1 MKLSTSILA
10 HRLKSKFTLQ
20 NKKALSDELHLERV
34 LYYCDGDEMQDHRIY
49 ICTRDQVSEQD
60 LIVPEKAVLFSIG
73 KIRTRNTGK
82 NGQVFQLVD
91 DTSPFLL
98 FNEIQRIFDYY
109 EKWDDRLYEL
119 ANQEGSI
126 QEMLDESF
134 RVFHNPIIVHTADY
148 FVIGYSSI
156 IDTRPELSGLVD
168 PDAIFERNQESRE
181 GRRQPDL
188 TKKKGAF
195 FYPDFITG
203 TRSLCVNLFE
213 HEHYAY
219 RMLMVESSS
228 RFDACDGA
236 LLEHL
241 GEYVSLALSKQ
252 TVLQADMGYRLDRI
266 FSDILSGPEQDPE
279 LVEQWFSEFGWLAA
293 HRYFCINLKVAA
305 LDLENMTVRFVC
317 SHVEKLLPQSCAFQ
331 YQQQIVIFVNL
342 TRFGGDAEDV
352 KDKIIY
358 FLRDSFLKAGFS
370 NEFTGF
376 SHIRDYYRQAAVALD
391 VGSRREPYKWIHR
404 FEEAA
409 LDYMLEQGRGEFPG
423 ELVCSRRILEL
434 RDFDALHHTDY
445 YHTLKCYVQNQ
456 LNAVQTAKQLFIH
469 RSTFLYRME
478 KIGEIV
484 DLDLNDYDTLL
495 YVMMTFRI
503 LEQDGEDRRHEE
515 QQGPASG
522 K

>member
-10 HRLKSKFTLQ
+10 HRLKSRFTLQ

-34 LYYCDGDEMQDHRIY
+34 LYYCDGDEMQDHKIY
-49 ICTRDQVSEQD
+49 ICTRDQVAEQD

-82 NGQVFQLVD
+82 NGQVFQLID

-109 EKWDDRLYEL
+109 EKWDNRLYEL

-134 RVFHNPIIVHTADY
+134 RVFHNPMIVHTADY
-148 FVIGYSSI
+148 FVIGYSSM

-168 PDAIFERNQESRE
+168 PDAIFERNQESQE
-181 GRRQPDL
+181 GGKKVDL
-188 TKKKGAF
+188 TRKKGSF

-203 TRSLCVNLFE
+203 TRSLCVNMFE
-213 HEHYAY
+213 HDRYAY
-219 RMLMVESSS
+219 RILMVESSS

-241 GEYVSLALSKQ
+241 ADYVSLALSKQ
-252 TVLQADMGYRLDRI
+252 MVLQADMGYRLDRI
-266 FSDILSGPEQDPE
+266 LSDILSGPEQEPE
-279 LVEQWFSEFGWLAA
+279 ILEQWFSEFGWLPE
-293 HRYFCINLKVAA
+293 HRYFWINLKMAA
-305 LDLENMTVRFVC
+305 LDMENMTIRFVC
-317 SHVEKLLPQSCAFQ
+317 SHMEKMLPQSCSFQ
-331 YQQQIVIFVNL
+331 YQDHIVIFVNL
-342 TRFGGDAEDV
+342 TKFGGDMEDV

-370 NEFTGF
+370 NSFSGF
-376 SHIRDYYRQAAVALD
+376 FHIRSYYRQAAVALE
-391 VGSRREPYKWIHR
+391 VGSRREPFKWIHR
-404 FEEAA
+404 FDETA
-409 LDYMLEQGRGEFPG
+409 LDYLLEQGRGEFSAN
-423 ELVCSRRILEL
+423 LICSGKILEL
-434 RDFDALHHTDY
+434 RSFDEEHHTDY
-445 YHTLKCYVQNQ
+445 YHTLKCYVKNQ

-478 KIGEIV
+478 KIREIAEL
-484 DLDLNDYDTLL
+484 DLDDYDTLL
-495 YVMMTFRI
+495 YVMMTFKI
-503 LEQDGEDRRHEE
+503 LEQEGEE
-515 QQGPASG
+515 
-522 K
+522 

>member
-1 MKLSTSILA
+1 M
-10 HRLKSKFTLQ
+10 
-20 NKKALSDELHLERV
+20 
-34 LYYCDGDEMQDHRIY
+34 
-49 ICTRDQVSEQD
+49 
-60 LIVPEKAVLFSIG
+60 
-73 KIRTRNTGK
+73 
-82 NGQVFQLVD
+82 
-91 DTSPFLL
+91 
-98 FNEIQRIFDYY
+98 
-109 EKWDDRLYEL
+109 
-119 ANQEGSI
+119 
-126 QEMLDESF
+126 
-134 RVFHNPIIVHTADY
+134 
-148 FVIGYSSI
+148 
-156 IDTRPELSGLVD
+156 
-168 PDAIFERNQESRE
+168 
-181 GRRQPDL
+181 
-188 TKKKGAF
+188 
-195 FYPDFITG
+195 
-203 TRSLCVNLFE
+203 
-213 HEHYAY
+213 
-219 RMLMVESSS
+219 
-228 RFDACDGA
+228 
-236 LLEHL
+236 
-241 GEYVSLALSKQ
+241 
-252 TVLQADMGYRLDRI
+252 
-266 FSDILSGPEQDPE
+266 
-279 LVEQWFSEFGWLAA
+279 
-293 HRYFCINLKVAA
+293 
-305 LDLENMTVRFVC
+305 
-317 SHVEKLLPQSCAFQ
+317 
-331 YQQQIVIFVNL
+331 NL

-404 FEEAA
+404 FEEVA

>member
-20 NKKALSDELHLERV
+20 NKKALSDDLHLERV
-34 LYYCDGDEMQDHRIY
+34 LFYNEGDEMQDHKIY
-49 ICTRDQVSEQD
+49 ICTGEQVTGPD
-60 LIVPEKAVLFSIG
+60 LIVPEKAALFCIG
-73 KIRTRNTGK
+73 KVRTRNTGK
-82 NGQVFQLVD
+82 NGQVFQVVD
-91 DTSPFLL
+91 DTSPFFL

-109 EKWDDRLYEL
+109 EKWDEKLYEL
-119 ANQEGSI
+119 AHQEGSI

-134 RVFHNPIIVHTADY
+134 RLFHNPIIVHTADY

-168 PDAIFERNQESRE
+168 PDAIFERSQENRE
-181 GRRQPDL
+181 GGRQPDL

-203 TRSLCVNLFE
+203 TRSLCVNMFE
-213 HEHYAY
+213 HDRYAY

-241 GEYVSLALSKQ
+241 SEYIALALSKQ
-252 TVLQADMGYRLDRI
+252 SVLQADMGYRLDRI
-266 FSDILSGPEQDPE
+266 FSDILSGPNQDPE
-279 LVEQWFSEFGWLAA
+279 LTQQWLSEFGWLSV
-293 HRYFCINLKVAA
+293 HRYLCISLKVAA

-317 SHVEKLLPQSCAFQ
+317 SHIEKMLPDSCVFQ
-331 YQQQIVIFVNL
+331 YQNSIVIFVNL
-342 TRFGGDAEDV
+342 TRFGGDGEDV

-376 SHIRDYYRQAAVALD
+376 DHVRDYYRQSIVALE
-391 VGSRREPYKWIHR
+391 VGSRRSPFKWSHR
-404 FEEAA
+404 FEEVA
-409 LDYMLEQGRGEFPG
+409 LSYMLEQGMGEFPK

-434 RDFDALHHTDY
+434 LSFDEEHHTDY
-445 YHTLKCYVQNQ
+445 YHTLKCYVKNQ

-478 KIGEIV
+478 KIREIAE
-484 DLDLNDYDTLL
+484 LDLSDYDTLL
-495 YVMMTFRI
+495 YVMMSFRI
-503 LEQDGEDRRHEE
+503 LEKDGEE
-515 QQGPASG
+515 
-522 K
+522 

>member
-10 HRLKSKFTLQ
+10 HRLKSKFTIQ

-109 EKWDDRLYEL
+109 EKWDTRLYEL

-168 PDAIFERNQESRE
+168 PDAIFERNQENRD

-203 TRSLCVNLFE
+203 MRSLCVNIFE
-213 HEHYAY
+213 HERYAY
-219 RMLMVESSS
+219 RVLMVESSS

-241 GEYVSLALSKQ
+241 AEYINLALSKQ
-252 TVLQADMGYRLDRI
+252 MVLQADMGYRLDRI

-279 LVEQWFSEFGWLAA
+279 LLEQWFSEFGWLAS

-317 SHVEKLLPQSCAFQ
+317 SHMENMLPQSCAFQ
-331 YQQQIVIFVNL
+331 YQNHIVIFVNL

-376 SHIRDYYRQAAVALD
+376 AHIRDYYRQAAAALE
-391 VGSRREPYKWIHR
+391 VGGRREPYKWIHR
-404 FEEAA
+404 FEEVA
-409 LDYMLEQGRGEFPG
+409 LDYMLEHGRGEFPG

-434 RDFDALHHTDY
+434 KDFDAQHHTDY
-445 YHTLKCYVQNQ
+445 YHTLKCYVQHQ

-503 LEQDGEDRRHEE
+503 LEQEGNE
-515 QQGPASG
+515 
-522 K
+522 

>member
-1 MKLSTSILA
+1 M
-10 HRLKSKFTLQ
+10 
-20 NKKALSDELHLERV
+20 
-34 LYYCDGDEMQDHRIY
+34 
-49 ICTRDQVSEQD
+49 
-60 LIVPEKAVLFSIG
+60 
-73 KIRTRNTGK
+73 
-82 NGQVFQLVD
+82 D

-109 EKWDDRLYEL
+109 EKWDTRLYEL

-168 PDAIFERNQESRE
+168 PDAIFERNQENRD
-181 GRRQPDL
+181 GRRPARPDKEERSFL
-188 TKKKGAF
+188 LSG
-195 FYPDFITG
+195 FITG
-203 TRSLCVNLFE
+203 MRSLCVNIFE
-213 HEHYAY
+213 HERYAY
-219 RMLMVESSS
+219 RVLMVESSS

-241 GEYVSLALSKQ
+241 AEYINLALSKQ
-252 TVLQADMGYRLDRI
+252 MVLQARYGLPAGPDFLGYTVRTGTGPGASGAVVFRVRLAGLPPV
-266 FSDILSGPEQDPE
+266 FL
-279 LVEQWFSEFGWLAA
+279 
-293 HRYFCINLKVAA
+293 HHLKVAA

-317 SHVEKLLPQSCAFQ
+317 SHMENMLPQSCAFQ
-331 YQQQIVIFVNL
+331 YQNHIVIFVNL

-376 SHIRDYYRQAAVALD
+376 AHIRDYYRQAAAALE
-391 VGSRREPYKWIHR
+391 VGGRREPYKWIHR
-404 FEEAA
+404 FEEVA
-409 LDYMLEQGRGEFPG
+409 LDYMLEHGRGEFPG

-434 RDFDALHHTDY
+434 KDFDAQHHTDY
-445 YHTLKCYVQNQ
+445 YHTLKCYVQHQ

-469 RSTFLYRME
+469 RSTFLYRM
-478 KIGEIV
+478 K
-484 DLDLNDYDTLL
+484 
-495 YVMMTFRI
+495 
-503 LEQDGEDRRHEE
+503 
-515 QQGPASG
+515 S
-522 K
+522 